1 MSAFCREHD
10 NKLYVTSVVP
20 RRFLVQKILLIQLI
34 IFNPVS
40 FIYISYRFSERAV
53 VLGRKEALG
62 RIRIKYGGRSIHI
75 DSANEKISVLK
86 EIERPAD
93 RAINLEKISC
103 PNNHCTDSKKFFL
116 TYSCCVSVIVTH
128 SGK

>member
-40 FIYISYRFSERAV
+40 FIYISYRFSGRAV
-53 VLGRKEALG
+53 VLGRTRERKRLAEYASNMAADL
-62 RIRIKYGGRSIHI
+62 SILI
-75 DSANEKISVLK
+75 VQMRKFLCLK
-86 EIERPAD
+86 KLKGQLIARLIWKRFHAQ
-93 RAINLEKISC
+93 II
-103 PNNHCTDSKKFFL
+103 
-116 TYSCCVSVIVTH
+116 IVQIVKNF
-128 SGK
+128 S